1 MGFSTVSW
9 VEALVAAGKSGRR
22 TVEGTV
28 VFHSHRVS
36 ATVATVA
43 LAACLALVPN
53 DGVARSHHDTGPST
67 GLQAIAF
74 GKVPPDFTYDVGNGP
89 TKLSTQFGK
98 PIVINF
104 WATWCG
110 PCLDEMPVF
119 TRLQE
124 DYGEKATLITLSA
137 EETGVARTWVTYHKV
152 RLPIVEDLKKAVFDA
167 YSIGAIPVTIVLRP
181 NGTVSHVSVGELD
194 WTELQAAVDAALRV
208 TARAQS

>member
-9 VEALVAAGKSGRR
+9 VEALVAAGKSGGRI
-22 TVEGTV
+22 VEV
-28 VFHSHRVS
+28 ALVFPSHRIA
-36 ATVATVA
+36 ATVATFA
-43 LAACLALVPN
+43 LAAGLALLPS
-53 DGVARSHHDTGPST
+53 DGAARSHHDADPST

-98 PIVINF
+98 PVVNF

-152 RLPIVEDLKKAVFDA
+152 RLPIVEDLKKTVFDA

-208 TARAQS
+208 TARAQT